1 MIPKTLGRFEI
12 VNELGRG
19 AMGVVYKGRDPK
31 LERTVALKV
40 IHFGLNKEDEQQL
53 QVKERFLVEARAT
66 AQLQHSNILTIYDVG
81 DEGNLTYIA
90 MEFLEGGSLEDMI
103 KGGKFN
109 DYDQIIDIVRQIAE
123 GLDHAHQKGIVHRDI
138 KPANIMMAG
147 GKVPKIADFGLARL
161 SNSTLTTTGTV
172 LGTPSYMAPEQIR
185 GRKVD
190 GRADLFALGVIFYEM
205 LTGEKPFGGDSITS
219 VIYRV
224 VNEEPI
230 PPRKLNID
238 LPTAIDQFM
247 QKALNK
253 EPGQRFQTG
262 VEFADA
268 LRLLQKGLYKS
279 EMAMPASSN
288 ATQRLTADETARLA
302 APQKKNMGLIIGGAV
317 GAVAVIG
324 LVAML
329 FAGGKKEETVKA
341 DAGGTAVEAPS
352 EAEKPKEPAKPV
364 EAKPKEDKAK
374 AIRPEDARSK
384 EAKLKQDKAKG
395 VKPEETKPAEAA
407 LKVEKAKGGKP
418 EESKPK
424 EVASKEEKA
433 KETKP
438 KEVTSK
444 EEKAKE
450 IKPEAAKHKET
461 KKEAKARE
469 EKAAKEEKAKEEA
482 AAQEAKEPAKE
493 EKKAGGLAGLL
504 GSGSCTLIVE
514 AKEGDKVT
522 VDGRNYTVF
531 PVELKDI
538 SSGNHNIFVVRKG
551 SKPFLK
557 SISIKAGE
565 TIKITPE
572 F

>member
-12 VNELGRG
+12 VGELGRG

-81 DEGNLTYIA
+81 DEGALTYIA

-103 KGGKFN
+103 KGGKFH
-109 DYDQIIDIVRQIAE
+109 DYDQIIDIARQIAD

-238 LPTAIDQFM
+238 LPGAIDQFM

-253 EPGQRFQTG
+253 EPGQRFQSG
-262 VEFADA
+262 AEFAEG
-268 LRLLQKGLYKS
+268 LRLLQKGLYKTD
-279 EMAMPASSN
+279 AAVPASSN
-288 ATQRLTADETARLA
+288 ATQRLTADETARIT
-302 APQKKNMGLIIGGAV
+302 APQKKNMGLIIGGVVGGLAV
-317 GAVAVIG
+317 VG

-329 FAGGKKEETVKA
+329 FSGSKKGVTEKAEIGTVTAAPEAAGGAVKPQEP
-341 DAGGTAVEAPS
+341 V
-352 EAEKPKEPAKPV
+352 KPKEANPKEVKPEKEKPAVVKVKKDKAKEVKAAETKPQEDKAKDSKEDLAKSV
-364 EAKPKEDKAK
+364 EAKPED
-374 AIRPEDARSK
+374 S
-384 EAKLKQDKAKG
+384 
-395 VKPEETKPAEAA
+395 
-407 LKVEKAKGGKP
+407 
-418 EESKPK
+418 
-424 EVASKEEKA
+424 
-433 KETKP
+433 
-438 KEVTSK
+438 
-444 EEKAKE
+444 
-450 IKPEAAKHKET
+450 KHKET
-461 KKEAKARE
+461 KKEAKD
-469 EKAAKEEKAKEEA
+469 KEEKAEKEKMSSA
-482 AAQEAKEPAKE
+482 ATQATAKEPAKD
-493 EKKAGGLAGLL
+493 EKKGGGGLTGLL
-504 GSGSCTLIVE
+504 SSGSCSIVVE
-514 AKEGDKVT
+514 AKEGDKVS
-522 VDGRNYTVF
+522 VDGRNYSVF

-538 SSGNHNIFVVRKG
+538 PAGNHNVFVIRKG

-557 SISIKAGE
+557 SFSVKPGE
-565 TIKITPE
+565 TIKIAPE

>member
-12 VNELGRG
+12 VSELGRG

-40 IHFGLNKEDEQQL
+40 IHFGMNKEDEQQL
-53 QVKERFLVEARAT
+53 QVKDRFLVEARAT

-81 DEGNLTYIA
+81 DEGDLTYIA

-103 KGGKFN
+103 KGGKFH
-109 DYDQIIDIVRQIAE
+109 DYDQIIDIVRQIAD

-238 LPTAIDQFM
+238 LPNAIDQFM

-262 VEFADA
+262 AEFVEA
-268 LRLLQKGLYKS
+268 LRLLQKGLYKA
-279 EMAMPASSN
+279 EMVSSPSSN
-288 ATQRLTADETARLA
+288 ATQRLTADETARMTV
-302 APQKKNMGLIIGGAV
+302 PQKKNTGLIIGGVV
-317 GAVAVIG
+317 GALTVIAVVG
-324 LVAML
+324 LL
-329 FAGGKKEETVKA
+329 LTGGKKEETVKA
-341 DAGGTAVEAPS
+341 DSGGASTEAVTKE
-352 EAEKPKEPAKPV
+352 EKPKEPVKTEEVKPKEEKASEAKPEEAKPKAV
-364 EAKPKEDKAK
+364 APRKDKAVHAKPPEAKPAETKEAAKPAEEKPAEARSTEAKPKEAK
-374 AIRPEDARSK
+374 QK
-384 EAKLKQDKAKG
+384 EAKKEAK
-395 VKPEETKPAEAA
+395 P
-407 LKVEKAKGGKP
+407 
-418 EESKPK
+418 
-424 EVASKEEKA
+424 KEEKA
-433 KETKP
+433 KEATAAKDAKEKP
-438 KEVTSK
+438 KE
-444 EEKAKE
+444 
-450 IKPEAAKHKET
+450 
-461 KKEAKARE
+461 EAKD
-469 EKAAKEEKAKEEA
+469 
-482 AAQEAKEPAKE
+482 
-493 EKKAGGLAGLL
+493 GGLISLL
-504 GSGSCTLIVE
+504 KGSGTCTIIID
-514 AKEGDKVT
+514 AKEGDKVQ
-522 VDGRNYTVF
+522 VDQHTYKGL
-531 PVELKDI
+531 PVEVKDLPA
-538 SSGNHNIFVVRKG
+538 GRHNIFVVRKG
-551 SKPFLK
+551 FRPFLK
-557 SISIKAGE
+557 TVNTKDGE
-565 TIKITPE
+565 VLKITPD

>member
-12 VNELGRG
+12 VSELGRG

-66 AQLQHSNILTIYDVG
+66 AQLQHSNILTIFDVG
-81 DEGNLTYIA
+81 DEGALTYIA

-103 KGGKFN
+103 KGGKFQ
-109 DYDQIIDIVRQIAE
+109 DYDQIIDIARQIAD

-238 LPTAIDQFM
+238 LPGAIDQFM

-262 VEFADA
+262 AEFAEG
-268 LRLLQKGLYKS
+268 LRQLQKGLYKA
-279 EMAMPASSN
+279 EAAGPASSN
-288 ATQRLTADETARLA
+288 ATQRLTADETARFA
-302 APQKKNMGLIIGGAV
+302 APQKKNMGLIIGGAIGALVVV
-317 GAVAVIG
+317 GLAV
-324 LVAML
+324 ML
-329 FAGGKKEETVKA
+329 FTGGKKEETVKA
-341 DAGGTAVEAPS
+341 DAGGTATAAS
-352 EAEKPKEPAKPV
+352 SGTEKPKEPSKPE
-364 EAKPKEDKAK
+364 EAKP
-374 AIRPEDARSK
+374 
-384 EAKLKQDKAKG
+384 
-395 VKPEETKPAEAA
+395 
-407 LKVEKAKGGKP
+407 
-418 EESKPK
+418 
-424 EVASKEEKA
+424 KEEKA
-433 KETKP
+433 KESKPAEVKPKVAAPKTDKAKEVKVVDAKP
-438 KEVTSK
+438 KEAGPEGAKPK
-444 EEKAKE
+444 EALAKQDKANE
-450 IKPEAAKHKET
+450 IKPEEAKHKET

-469 EKAAKEEKAKEEA
+469 EKAAKEEKAQAAPPVAEVKEQA
-482 AAQEAKEPAKE
+482 NE
-493 EKKAGGLAGLL
+493 ENKGGGLTGFL
-504 GSGSCTLIVE
+504 SGGVCTLIVE

-522 VDGRNYTVF
+522 VDGRNYNVF
-531 PVELKDI
+531 PVELKDVAA
-538 SSGNHNIFVVRKG
+538 GKHNIFVVRKG

-557 SISIKAGE
+557 TISIKAGE
-565 TIKITPE
+565 TLKITPE